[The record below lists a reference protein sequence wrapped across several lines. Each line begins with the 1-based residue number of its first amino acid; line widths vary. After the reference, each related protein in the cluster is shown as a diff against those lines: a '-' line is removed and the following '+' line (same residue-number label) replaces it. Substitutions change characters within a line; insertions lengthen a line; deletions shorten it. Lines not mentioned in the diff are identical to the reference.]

1 MFKTILNIV
10 CFFISMVGAVIAAR
24 KGETGYVVL
33 YCMYM
38 HWFRDNLK
46 EGNSND

>member
-1 MFKTILNIV
+1 MGKTILNIV
-10 CFFISMVGAVIAAR
+10 CFFISMIGAVYAAR

-38 HWFRDNLK
+38 HWFRENVM
-46 EGNSND
+46 EGK

>member
-10 CFFISMVGAVIAAR
+10 CFFISMIGAVTAAR

-33 YCMYM
+33 FCMYM

-46 EGNSND
+46 EG